1 MDDVERDGGWTV
13 TRRASVRSDRVRSGL
28 EKVRCAGPRDVARGS
43 ALEPRWST
51 EAGGGRFGPVGL
63 ERDRCFV
70 LKARPQPPR
79 SKALGIDA
87 PGRSSRGPA
96 AFRSGLTLV
105 CLLLAPLCATAQ
117 GTKADYERAEGL
129 QKQFANK
136 VRKAS
141 IKPHW
146 FANDTRFWYRNDLA
160 DDAREF
166 ILVDA
171 LAGTRQPAFDHAL
184 VARQMGEDTE
194 ATRLPVEEL
203 HFSNDGRV
211 LTLIG
216 NSKQWRLDLENGNAE
231 FGISI
236 GEKTEWNRGYGTD
249 ALNAICDF
257 GFGALRLERIEL
269 NVFEDNARAIRSYE
283 KAGFRH
289 EGRLR
294 RAQFGEGRHFDVL
307 RMALLR
313 DEWLALDRPTGW
325 QLTFPNG

>member
-1 MDDVERDGGWTV
+1 MTNGQQNPARPTPMIRGERIYLRPAERSDLATFVRWLTDAEVSRHLSFRSPLSEAMEEKWFEGMVERQGKSDYHFVICLIDG
-13 TRRASVRSDRVRSGL
+13 DRPIGTAGL
-28 EKVRCAGPRDVARGS
+28 HG
-43 ALEPRWST
+43 
-51 EAGGGRFGPVGL
+51 
-63 ERDRCFV
+63 
-70 LKARPQPPR
+70 
-79 SKALGIDA
+79 
-87 PGRSSRGPA
+87 
-96 AFRSGLTLV
+96 
-105 CLLLAPLCATAQ
+105 
-117 GTKADYERAEGL
+117 
-129 QKQFANK
+129 
-136 VRKAS
+136 
-141 IKPHW
+141 
-146 FANDTRFWYRNDLA
+146 
-160 DDAREF
+160 
-166 ILVDA
+166 
-171 LAGTRQPAFDHAL
+171 
-184 VARQMGEDTE
+184 
-194 ATRLPVEEL
+194 
-203 HFSNDGRV
+203 
-211 LTLIG
+211 
-216 NSKQWRLDLENGNAE
+216 LDLENGNAE